1 MGTCLSK
8 GAPLLTNDGA
18 EFDVVAKNEPQA
30 APKNMEPMFKKREV
44 KDEPRE
50 KKREVKDE
58 PKNKKRAVKDEP
70 PSSESS
76 AMETSRAIRRAKST
90 KRAAMPDTEA
100 A

>member
-18 EFDVVAKNEPQA
+18 KFDVVAKDEPQA
-30 APKNMEPMFKKREV
+30 VPENMEPMF
-44 KDEPRE
+44 